1 MVGENFEIT
10 ITEMTKN
17 VKFINPE
24 NIEISLDKWQ
34 KIIENCTPQHTN
46 IFVG

>member
-1 MVGENFEIT
+1 MLNLS
-10 ITEMTKN
+10 
-17 VKFINPE
+17 E
-24 NIEISLDKWQ
+24 NIEICLDKWQ

>member
-1 MVGENFEIT
+1 MVGENVEIT
-10 ITEMTKN
+10 ILKSLKTLN
-17 VKFINPE
+17 LSE
-24 NIEISLDKWQ
+24 NIDICFGKWQ